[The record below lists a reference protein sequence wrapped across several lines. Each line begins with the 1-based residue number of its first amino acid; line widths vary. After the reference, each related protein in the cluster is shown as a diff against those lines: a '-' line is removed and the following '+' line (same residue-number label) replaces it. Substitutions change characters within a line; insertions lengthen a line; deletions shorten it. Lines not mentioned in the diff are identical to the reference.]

1 MSNTN
6 DLVER
11 IQRYD
16 GVEKFLIL
24 NKNGNKLNSEIKDE
38 DKGKNVP
45 NNFNSNYSDIPKLVD
60 KAISVARDV
69 NPLVKIKMK
78 YFLNIF

>member
-11 IQRYD
+11 IQKYD

-24 NKNGNKLNSEIKDE
+24 NKNGNKLNSELKDE
-38 DKGKNVP
+38 DKAKNVP
-45 NNFNSNYSDIPKLVD
+45 NNFNTNYEMLV
-60 KAISVARDV
+60 
-69 NPLVKIKMK
+69 LL
-78 YFLNIF
+78 YC

>member
-11 IQRYD
+11 IQKYD

-24 NKNGNKLNSEIKDE
+24 NKNGNKLNTEIKDE
-38 DKGKNVP
+38 EKTKNAP
-45 NNFNSNYSDIPKLVD
+45 HNFNTNYSDIPKLVE
-60 KAISVARDV
+60 KAISVARDIS
-69 NPLVKIKMK
+69 PLV
-78 YFLNIF
+78 